1 MCGRANARILH
12 VGRSRP
18 SVRRPF
24 LATEES
30 TTHDT
35 ANDQQPRSHDDR
47 AIPYLAR
54 TRSTFRTPVEL
65 VARHL
70 MITKVGGGRFTDVRD
85 EIVGIAINM
94 NVWTR
99 VKLAEQA
106 MS

>member
-1 MCGRANARILH
+1 
-12 VGRSRP
+12 
-18 SVRRPF
+18 
-24 LATEES
+24 
-30 TTHDT
+30 
-35 ANDQQPRSHDDR
+35 
-47 AIPYLAR
+47 
-54 TRSTFRTPVEL
+54 
-65 VARHL
+65 

>member
-1 MCGRANARILH
+1 MTQRTISNLE
-12 VGRSRP
+12 VTT
-18 SVRRPF
+18 
-24 LATEES
+24 TERFP
-30 TTHDT
+30 T
-35 ANDQQPRSHDDR
+35 
-47 AIPYLAR
+47 LAR
-54 TRSTFRTPVEL
+54 TRSTFRTPIDL

-85 EIVGIAINM
+85 ESVGIAITM